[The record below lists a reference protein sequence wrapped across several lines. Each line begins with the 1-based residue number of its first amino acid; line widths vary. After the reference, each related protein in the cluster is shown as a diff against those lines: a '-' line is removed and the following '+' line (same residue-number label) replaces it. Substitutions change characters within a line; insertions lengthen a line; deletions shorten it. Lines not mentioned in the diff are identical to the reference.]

1 MDEEEITPTDPVE
14 TDPPGETDP
23 TENTEIDYPTNEDL
37 PPTEDFTNFIV
48 DGVTDDRT
56 LMGTTLHYVFGNVDV
71 MVFIVSVMILATV
84 LIIGTDFMRW
94 KGRE

>member
-1 MDEEEITPTDPVE
+1 MEDEEITPNETINENPTDDLI
-14 TDPPGETDP
+14 TPPD
-23 TENTEIDYPTNEDL
+23 
-37 PPTEDFTNFIV
+37 DFTNFV
-48 DGVTDDRT
+48 EEFVDDRT

-94 KGRE
+94 KGRG

>member
-1 MDEEEITPTDPVE
+1 MDEEITPNETINEIPTDDLV
-14 TDPPGETDP
+14 TPPD
-23 TENTEIDYPTNEDL
+23 
-37 PPTEDFTNFIV
+37 DFTNFV
-48 DGVTDDRT
+48 EEVVDDRT

>member
-1 MDEEEITPTDPVE
+1 MDEEITPNETINDQIDDVSPTDDLV
-14 TDPPGETDP
+14 TPPD
-23 TENTEIDYPTNEDL
+23 
-37 PPTEDFTNFIV
+37 DFTNFV
-48 DGVTDDRT
+48 EVVDDRT

>member
-1 MDEEEITPTDPVE
+1 MDEEITPNETINDQIDDVSPTD
-14 TDPPGETDP
+14 
-23 TENTEIDYPTNEDL
+23 DL
-37 PPTEDFTNFIV
+37 VTPQDDFTNFV
-48 DGVTDDRT
+48 EVVDDRT

>member
-1 MDEEEITPTDPVE
+1 MDEEITPNETINETPTDDLI
-14 TDPPGETDP
+14 TPPD
-23 TENTEIDYPTNEDL
+23 
-37 PPTEDFTNFIV
+37 DFTNFV
-48 DGVTDDRT
+48 KEVVDDRT

>member
-1 MDEEEITPTDPVE
+1 MDEEITPTE
-14 TDPPGETDP
+14 TPTDQ
-23 TENTEIDYPTNEDL
+23 
-37 PPTEDFTNFIV
+37 
-48 DGVTDDRT
+48 TDDLTPTDDLLTPQDDVTNLIDPEMIVEVVDKRT

-71 MVFIVSVMILATV
+71 MVFIVSIMILVTV